1 MADSQWVESQDWS
14 HMLQTQAATEGQ
26 MQMQLETQ
34 AYNQADLWGSL
45 QLETQAYSHA
55 DLWGSISIDSLEDQM
70 DTQSYDADLAV
81 ENYAAEMETGAAS
94 QERRVKKTAIHCHH
108 AEWCGDGDRNL
119 CRNSR
124 QSIVIIQRGCRS
136 PPENP

>member
-1 MADSQWVESQDWS
+1 
-14 HMLQTQAATEGQ
+14 

-45 QLETQAYSHA
+45 QLETQAYNHA

-81 ENYAAEMETGAAS
+81 ANYAAEMETGAAS
-94 QERRVKKTAIHCHH
+94 PERRVKKTAKPM
-108 AEWCGDGDRNL
+108 AKTAAKAVKMKRARAVKKRPAVDTVKKRP
-119 CRNSR
+119 
-124 QSIVIIQRGCRS
+124 VAAT
-136 PPENP
+136 